1 MYETD
6 SSSYGAVGLDTANM
20 ASTREY
26 KSAQNVG
33 VYWDS
38 DSLHNDSGIN
48 LYSRSKGT
56 GYTT

>member
-1 MYETD
+1 MTD
-6 SSSYGAVGLDTANM
+6 ISSYGAVGLDTVNM
-20 ASTREY
+20 VSTQEY

-33 VYWDS
+33 AYWDS

-48 LYSRSKGT
+48 LYWRSNDT